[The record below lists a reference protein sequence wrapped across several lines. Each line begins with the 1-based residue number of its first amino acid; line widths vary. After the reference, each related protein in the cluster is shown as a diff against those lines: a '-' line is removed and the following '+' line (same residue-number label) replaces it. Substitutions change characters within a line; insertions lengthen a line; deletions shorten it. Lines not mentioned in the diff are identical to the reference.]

1 MTDRDPKWF
10 IGLLASLALAAT
22 YAQAY
27 ISQTQTA
34 RSADIQTSEVELP

>member
-1 MTDRDPKWF
+1 MIDRDPKWF

-27 ISQTQTA
+27 MNQAQAA
-34 RSADIQTSEVELP
+34 RSLDNPTAEIDLP